1 MIVDYIVDLIF
12 NPIDETGVLI
22 SPPPTPTNSNKEKLY
37 KIKTIDI
44 AMTVRSTKDFFR
56 TSKVR
61 KVLAM
66 IDSKRDK
73 SKTDKYLRDTI
84 VVTAHARNLGLE

>member
-1 MIVDYIVDLIF
+1 MATVDRF
-12 NPIDETGVLI
+12 FKQGQ
-22 SPPPTPTNSNKEKLY
+22 
-37 KIKTIDI
+37 
-44 AMTVRSTKDFFR
+44 KDFFR

-66 IDSKRDK
+66 IDKKRDK